1 MNNNIPDNII
11 TIKQT
16 KSTKH
21 IAWDYQ
27 FIPLDD
33 SSEDAVFSNISKI
46 IARNNLIFILDGQG
60 RKLVY
65 VYDNLGKYIKT
76 IGRVGQGPSEYINA
90 RDFNVKGNNIYIY
103 DDRAKKLLIYNY
115 TDNVFKYA
123 IDTKFYARAF
133 SLLDNGNIL
142 FVLPKDQKHH
152 QIVITDKN
160 ANILKEYIDFKA
172 NDKDNRTRYNLLQEN
187 NKQKIIVYNK
197 PQSNTV
203 YFISKK
209 NGALI
214 DSCRL
219 KIKGIDN
226 DKVYFKTTPI
236 VKAKSIMGNYVYN
249 KQFNYYCVE
258 DFNDKEKRTSYV
270 DKIDF
275 SQIDLSKPL
284 MPMCLSDNGTTI
296 ISYITLRVWENATN
310 KRIVDSACVKHLK
323 KGGFVLC
330 KYKK

>member
-1 MNNNIPDNII
+1 MDNTSDNII

-16 KSTKH
+16 KSTKR
-21 IAWDYQ
+21 IVWNYQ

-33 SSEDAVFSNISKI
+33 SSEDAIFSTISKVI
-46 IARNNLIFILDGQG
+46 VQNNLIFILDGQG

-65 VYDNLGKYIKT
+65 VYNNFGKYIKT
-76 IGRVGQGPSEYINA
+76 VGRVGQGPGEYINA

-103 DDRAKKLLIYNY
+103 DDRARKLLIYNY
-115 TDNVFKYA
+115 IDNVFKYS
-123 IDTKFYARAF
+123 IDTKFSARAF
-133 SLLDNGNIL
+133 SLLDDGNIL

-152 QIVITDKN
+152 QIVVTDKK
-160 ANILKEYIDFKA
+160 ANILKEYIEFKS

-187 NKQKIIVYNK
+187 NKQKIIAYNK

-209 NGALI
+209 NGALV

-219 KIKGIDN
+219 EINGIDN

-236 VKAKSIMGNYVYN
+236 VKANSIIGNYVCN
-249 KQFNYYCVE
+249 KEFNYYCVE

-275 SQIDLSKPL
+275 TKIDLSKPL
-284 MPMCLSDNGTTI
+284 MPMCLSDDGTTI
-296 ISYITLRVWENATN
+296 ISYITLRVWENATD
-310 KRIVDSACVKHLK
+310 KKIVDSSCVEHLK

-330 KYKK
+330 KYRR